1 MTTIPSEDHH
11 QHRTQNVPQ
20 VMTGGDSGIASSCER
35 PKKESDV
42 DDAQSLSPTT
52 KGCCTP
58 PTINFGGE
66 ECCEK
71 RKSRSCGSGGGVR
84 QKITHVY
91 CGFSQSLLLENTAS
105 VARDHL
111 ANERTF
117 LAWLRT
123 SMALITVGV
132 AAVTA
137 ITQLYHLAPGDT
149 SGIDHRRVGRSIGA
163 IFVTFSILF
172 LYFGNA
178 RYFHAQNAMTKGYFP
193 ASRGSVLFA
202 SVSVLGML
210 LAMFVVL
217 VLDRA

>member
-58 PTINFGGE
+58 PTISFRGE

-111 ANERTF
+111 GKLLLFFSYLCNSPRLQRERERERAHGPVCLRRPQKYLPNSDSKRTHIFSMVAN
-117 LAWLRT
+117 
-123 SMALITVGV
+123 IDGPD
-132 AAVTA
+132 
-137 ITQLYHLAPGDT
+137 H
-149 SGIDHRRVGRSIGA
+149 SGRW
-163 IFVTFSILF
+163 
-172 LYFGNA
+172 
-178 RYFHAQNAMTKGYFP
+178 
-193 ASRGSVLFA
+193 
-202 SVSVLGML
+202 
-210 LAMFVVL
+210 
-217 VLDRA
+217 

>member
-111 ANERTF
+111 GKLLLFFSYLCNSPRLQRERERERERTVLFVCDGPKNTYQILIANERTF

-132 AAVTA
+132 GKA
-137 ITQLYHLAPGDT
+137 ID
-149 SGIDHRRVGRSIGA
+149 
-163 IFVTFSILF
+163 FSFCLP
-172 LYFGNA
+172 
-178 RYFHAQNAMTKGYFP
+178 RKG
-193 ASRGSVLFA
+193 
-202 SVSVLGML
+202 
-210 LAMFVVL
+210 
-217 VLDRA
+217 